1 MRAGQVW
8 SEGQTISERAIEL
21 SRAEPAV
28 DEAEAGAVTGAA
40 LVGDAV
46 VSEGLMSE
54 RGPTLEESLCLG
66 PVAASETG
74 VRGQGSGGRDQ
85 GSGVRGQGLAVGGGQ
100 GDSSSQTSN
109 PYPLTPNP
117 SSLTPVLEPAP
128 VLGWLSDMALS
139 SVALGSLVVW
149 HRRRAER
156 NKPPLPARRWGLDL
170 KRPFALE
177 IERLPQK

>member
-8 SEGQTISERAIEL
+8 SEGQTISERTIEL

-40 LVGDAV
+40 RVSDAV

-66 PVAASETG
+66 PVAASET
-74 VRGQGSGGRDQ
+74 
-85 GSGVRGQGLAVGGGQ
+85 GVRGQGLAVGGGQ

-177 IERLPQK
+177 IEKLPQK